1 MWDQPMP
8 RLWILD
14 KLRINIIM
22 EPKHNQGNGFEA
34 VVVVSATMPGRHAE
48 RGDQI

>member
-8 RLWILD
+8 RLWNLD

-34 VVVVSATMPGRHAE
+34 VVAVFCDDVRRYVE
-48 RGDQI
+48 